1 MMKSIE
7 RKTVLM
13 ALGAGLMTL
22 AGTGCESQPTAD
34 ANDNSPPGFRRVNQ
48 QGRDGGVQGFRPS
61 GLGDFKISG
70 GSQSN

>member
-1 MMKSIE
+1 MKNVIE
-7 RKTVLM
+7 RNAVLM
-13 ALGAGLMTL
+13 ALATGLIAL
-22 AGTGCESQPTAD
+22 AGAGCESQPTVD
-34 ANDNSPPGFRRVNQ
+34 ANDNAPPGFRRVHQ